1 MAKDYRDK
9 LFGENYKYISGMPE
23 FIEGL
28 RKKDPAAADEF
39 IQNISQSPTAYYKLF
54 ENMIAGEDLPLFLQN
69 RSKVRFV
76 EKDDY
81 QLNIRKRMTFDK
93 FDATDM
99 AKITCR
105 IDSDDIVIPNDPY
118 KSSMEFDILVG
129 DMIMDEV
136 ENEIKE
142 KTEDPR
148 KPIDFAEKGIIISK
162 NLQQPLE
169 NEDKASREKEEKIPL
184 LETEEKEL
192 DD

>member
-9 LFGENYKYISGMPE
+9 LFGENYKYISGIPE

>member
-28 RKKDPAAADEF
+28 RKKDRAAADEF

-105 IDSDDIVIPNDPY
+105 NDSDDIVIPNDPY

-169 NEDKASREKEEKIPL
+169 KEDKSSREKEEKIPL